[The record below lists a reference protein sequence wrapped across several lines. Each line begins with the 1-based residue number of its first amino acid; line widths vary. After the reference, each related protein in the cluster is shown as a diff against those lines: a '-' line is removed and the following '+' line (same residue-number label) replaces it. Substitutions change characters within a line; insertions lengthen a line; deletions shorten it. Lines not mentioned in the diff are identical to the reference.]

1 MFLKR
6 VLYLKHSVL
15 LIFDISF
22 KVKKKKNIA
31 YPNNFNRKIIQR

>member
-22 KVKKKKNIA
+22 KVKKKNIA